1 MKHSSTV
8 LTSTSTDVEEWNKD
22 DEFTLRLYSPA
33 DPLARGF
40 AGLEDVLEA
49 IESLD
54 DSLRPDRMN
63 LTRRTLK
70 YSRQMLRKRLHE
82 AYIGANASFSLSRSQ
97 PPVVSQWLSLWPEG
111 GDARF
116 VLKLRLAPFSY
127 LREKASAEERAK
139 HFLSLVRDLA
149 QRLPLSY
156 GLGHSQ
162 TDFYLSTD
170 PHGENSGA
178 PKRVYEAY
186 WLNVYGPRM
195 VEELGRERVLSTPA
209 LLMEELP
216 GGAVL
221 WLTRPTPVDFNSEEA
236 RSAQARALVHLR
248 PELSLEDTLARL
260 RERSQAFIPIPL
272 QFHPDVAEI
281 LQREAEFHGLMRKRQ
296 EVERFNRYQPPPV
309 SEWLPAQQAP
319 APDVADVKATVD
331 AYEGLHAEQLIALF
345 HTEVPQVL
353 QTTLE
358 ALPALDWQLWHFG
371 WGEYPSADKEEAL
384 IPALGAWLGRYLVY
398 KLGGRWVPR
407 RDLAETAVVVGDRAW
422 LPFLRARHALENRD
436 APLNFSCTQFFRE
449 AQRRAHVQ
457 SP

>member
-1 MKHSSTV
+1 MKHSATGS
-8 LTSTSTDVEEWNKD
+8 TSTSTDIEEWNKD

-40 AGLEDVLEA
+40 AGLEKVLEV

-63 LTRRTLK
+63 LTKRTLK

-82 AYIGANASFSLSRSQ
+82 AYIDANVSFSLSRSK
-97 PPVVSQWLSLWPEG
+97 PPVVSQWLSLWTEG

-116 VLKLRLAPFSY
+116 ALKLRLAPFSY
-127 LREKASAEERAK
+127 LCETGSAEERAK
-139 HFLSLVRDLA
+139 HFLSLVRALA
-149 QRLPLSY
+149 SRLPLSY

-162 TDFYLSTD
+162 IDFYLGTD

-178 PKRVYEAY
+178 PKRAYEAY

-209 LLMEELP
+209 SLMEELP

-221 WLTRPTPVDFNSEEA
+221 WLTRPTPADFNSEEA
-236 RSAQARALVHLR
+236 RTAQARALVHLR

-281 LQREAEFHGLMRKRQ
+281 LQREVEFHGLMRKRKQ
-296 EVERFNRYQPPPV
+296 VEQFNRYQPPPV
-309 SEWLPAQQAP
+309 SEWLPASQAS
-319 APDVADVKATVD
+319 APDVADVAAAVD
-331 AYEGLHAEQLIALF
+331 TYEGLHAEQLIALF

-353 QTTLE
+353 QTIPE
-358 ALPALDWQLWHFG
+358 ALPALDWRLWHFG
-371 WGEYPSADKEEAL
+371 WGEYPSADKTEAL

-398 KLGGRWVPR
+398 NLGGRWVPR
-407 RDLAETAVVVGDRAW
+407 REPDETAVVIGDRAW
-422 LPFLRARHALENRD
+422 LPFLRARHALENRH
-436 APLNFSCTQFFRE
+436 APLDFSCTQFFRE
-449 AQRRAHVQ
+449 AQRHTHVP

>member
-1 MKHSSTV
+1 MKRSATGSI
-8 LTSTSTDVEEWNKD
+8 STSTDVEEWNKD
-22 DEFTLRLYSPA
+22 DEFTLRFYSPA

-40 AGLEDVLEA
+40 AGLEEVLEA

-82 AYIGANASFSLSRSQ
+82 AYIGENVSFNLSRSQ
-97 PPVVSQWLSLWPEG
+97 PPVVSQWLSLWSQG

-127 LREKASAEERAK
+127 LREPGRAEERAR
-139 HFLSLVRDLA
+139 HLLSLVRNLA
-149 QRLPLSY
+149 KRLPLSY

-170 PHGENSGA
+170 PHGENSSA
-178 PKRVYEAY
+178 PKRAYEAY
-186 WLNVYGPRM
+186 WLNVYGARM

-209 LLMEELP
+209 WLMEELP

-221 WLTRPTPVDFNSEEA
+221 WLTRPTPADFNSEEA
-236 RSAQARALVHLR
+236 RAAQARALVHLR

-319 APDVADVKATVD
+319 APDVVDVKAAVD

-371 WGEYPSADKEEAL
+371 WGEDPPADTKEAL

-407 RDLAETAVVVGDRAW
+407 RELAETAVVVGDRAW
-422 LPFLRARHALENRD
+422 LPFLRARHALESRD
-436 APLNFSCTQFFRE
+436 APLDFSCTQFFRE
-449 AQRRAHVQ
+449 AQRHARAP